1 MELSAPE
8 GWQKDPQTYTT
19 NVIAGEC
26 VEYTLK
32 NEALPGLQITKYDRE
47 TLEVLPHVWFRVWR
61 DGELLGDYETDE
73 LGEILLTDCQPGTF
87 RVEEL
92 QSDDEHITVTTPQKI
107 ELKAGDG
114 IKPLAFFNEKNQVS
128 I

>member
-1 MELSAPE
+1 MS
-8 GWQKDPQTYTT
+8 GVT
-19 NVIAGEC
+19 
-26 VEYTLK
+26 
-32 NEALPGLQITKYDRE
+32 
-47 TLEVLPHVWFRVWR
+47 FRIWR

-92 QSDDEHITVTTPQKI
+92 QSDDEHITVTTPQEI

-114 IKPLAFFNEKNQVS
+114 IKPLAFFNEKTRYPFNQE
-128 I
+128 

>member
-1 MELSAPE
+1 M
-8 GWQKDPQTYTT
+8 
-19 NVIAGEC
+19 
-26 VEYTLK
+26 EYTLK